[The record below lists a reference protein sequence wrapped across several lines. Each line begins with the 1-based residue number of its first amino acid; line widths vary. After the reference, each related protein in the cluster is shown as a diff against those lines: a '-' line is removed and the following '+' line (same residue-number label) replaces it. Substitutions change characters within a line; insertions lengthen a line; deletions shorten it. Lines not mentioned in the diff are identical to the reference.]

1 VRPNKAKKVAG
12 NHWEVF
18 GFAHQGSRRA
28 VAAKLL
34 VQVSSEV
41 IGDGKDK
48 LPVKLLACADRGCR
62 LGVSEGCRPSQ
73 LSQGEAGGRRP
84 SGFSLLLIMLC
95 FCCQFLYIIKGYIY
109 PLGGFIKPQQSEMKT
124 HGRNILYIR
133 CTILISLIHKKFL
146 RRLNLTGDHATGVR
160 HLGLP
165 NPLITQKESP
175 CSKLQHLCACDV
187 LLHSRP
193 IHTPRHVSA
202 RACVLELGVEAS
214 VQREIPHPRQP
225 PFRLDQVIDVG
236 LHDYG
241 PQERLPWTTQICPA
255 LESHREE
262 CKVRHD
268 VTTL

>member
-1 VRPNKAKKVAG
+1 
-12 NHWEVF
+12 
-18 GFAHQGSRRA
+18 
-28 VAAKLL
+28 
-34 VQVSSEV
+34 
-41 IGDGKDK
+41 
-48 LPVKLLACADRGCR
+48 VKLLACADRGCR
-62 LGVSEGCRPSQ
+62 LGVSRGCQPSR
-73 LSQGEAGGRRP
+73 LLQGEVGARRP

-95 FCCQFLYIIKGYIY
+95 FCCQFLYIIKGYIYIYIYIYYIYIY

-133 CTILISLIHKKFL
+133 CTVLISLIRKKFL
-146 RRLNLTGDHATGVR
+146 RRLNLTGDHAIGVR

-193 IHTPRHVSA
+193 THTPRRVSTE
-202 RACVLELGVEAS
+202 ACVLELGVEAS

-225 PFRLDQVIDVG
+225 PFRLDQVVNVG

-241 PQERLPWTTQICPA
+241 ARERLPWTTQICLA
-255 LESHREE
+255 FESHREE
-262 CKVRHD
+262 CRVRHNVAALYD
-268 VTTL
+268 KA